1 MVSNPRSRGHTPPVT
16 TTPAG
21 WYPDGQDPSL
31 LRWWD
36 GSQWSTHTVQ
46 SRREPGPYFTGDQRP
61 ALGRGWFTL
70 SLVVENALRFS
81 VMISLAYVA
90 VDFWGHRMF
99 GSWRLGPEEID
110 QSEAEFYDTVGRW
123 LSVADIVLFF
133 LTGVLFIIWLFR
145 AHRSD
150 RMYPAQLRHAS
161 GWAIGGWFVPILNLW
176 RPPQMVL
183 DVRRG
188 ASGTGWPS
196 TALVLWWWW
205 ILMVSNVVQSVAN
218 SLAPSADAAFGTY
231 VEDVRRSLV
240 VDASASILAAI
251 AAVLAILVVR
261 STVRLVR
268 DSPHAVAASTP
279 GLPDP
284 TVTGS

>member
-1 MVSNPRSRGHTPPVT
+1 MTTP
-16 TTPAG
+16 PAG
-21 WYPDGQDPSL
+21 WYPDAQDSAL

-36 GSQWSTHTVQ
+36 GSQWSTHTKPVP
-46 SRREPGPYFTGDQRP
+46 REPSAVVTGDQRP

-70 SLVVENALRFS
+70 SLLVENALRFS
-81 VMISLAYVA
+81 VMISVAYVA
-90 VDFWGHRMF
+90 LDVWGHRMF
-99 GSWRLGPEEID
+99 GSWIGAPEQID
-110 QSEAEFYDTVGRW
+110 QSEAELYDAVALW
-123 LSVADIVLFF
+123 LTIGNLVLFV
-133 LTGVLFIIWLFR
+133 LTGILFITWLFR

-150 RMYPAQLRHAS
+150 RMYPAQLHHAS

-188 ASGTGWPS
+188 ASGTGWSP

-205 ILMVSNVVQSVAN
+205 ILLVSNVVQNVAN
-218 SLAPSADAAFGTY
+218 GLSPSADAAFGSY

-240 VDASASILAAI
+240 VDAAASVLAAV

-261 STVRLVR
+261 STVRMVR
-268 DSPHAVAASTP
+268 DSPHALVAGTP
-279 GLPDP
+279 GP
-284 TVTGS
+284 S

>member
-1 MVSNPRSRGHTPPVT
+1 VI

-21 WYPDGQDPSL
+21 WYPDGKDSAL

-36 GSQWSTHTVQ
+36 GSQWSTYTKPVRH
-46 SRREPGPYFTGDQRP
+46 EPSPLVSGDQRP
-61 ALGRGWFTL
+61 SLGRGWFTL
-70 SLVVENALRFS
+70 SLLVENALRFS
-81 VMISLAYVA
+81 VMISAAFIAL
-90 VDFWGHRMF
+90 DLWGHRMF
-99 GSWRLGPEEID
+99 GSWLVSPAEID
-110 QSEAEFYDTVGRW
+110 QSEAELYDAVGLW
-123 LSVADIVLFF
+123 LSVANLALFL

-161 GWAIGGWFVPILNLW
+161 GWAIGGWFVPILSLW

-188 ASGTGWPS
+188 ASGTGWPP

-205 ILMVSNVVQSVAN
+205 MLLVSNVVQGVAN
-218 SLAPSADAAFGTY
+218 ALAPSADGAFGTY
-231 VEDVRRSLV
+231 VDGARRHLV
-240 VDASASILAAI
+240 VDASASVLAAVAAILAI
-251 AAVLAILVVR
+251 MVVR
-261 STVRLVR
+261 STVRMVR

-284 TVTGS
+284 TVTGN